1 LKKITVLGASGKM
14 GKAIITS
21 ISEAADCQLISA
33 VCEQQDPNLGKDAG
47 ENSGLSKLGVN
58 LVGPMSDFLSNSDV
72 VIDFTLPDALENNL
86 VMCVEKNVPMTI
98 GVTGLSKA
106 QFAAINEASN
116 SIPILY
122 ERNMSIGI
130 NALLSVIKTLSKIL
144 DKSFDTEI
152 IEAHHRHKID
162 SPSGTAIAIGEAIA
176 QAKNLK
182 FSDMY
187 DPARQSNRSPRAINT
202 IGISSVR
209 GGGFIGD
216 HTVSFTS
223 EEESIEIKHHAID
236 RKCFAQ
242 GAVLAS
248 KWLIGKEPAL
258 YSMNDVLGLK

>member
-1 LKKITVLGASGKM
+1 MNKITVLGASGKM
-14 GKAIITS
+14 GKAIIAS
-21 ISEAADCQLISA
+21 ISESTDCQLISA
-33 VCEQQDPNLGKDAG
+33 ICEQQDPNLGNDAG
-47 ENSGLSKLGVN
+47 ENAGLSRLGVN
-58 LVGPMSDFLSNSDV
+58 LVDPMSASLNDSDV
-72 VIDFTLPDALENNL
+72 VIDFTLPDALEGNL
-86 VMCVEKNVPMTI
+86 AMCVEQNIPMII
-98 GVTGLSKA
+98 GVTGLNKTQIKA
-106 QFAAINEASN
+106 IDKASN

-130 NALLSVIKTLSKIL
+130 NALLSIVKIL
-144 DKSFDTEI
+144 SRTLDRNFDTEI

-176 QAKNLK
+176 QAKNLN

-187 DPARQSNRSPRAINT
+187 DSTRQSSRAPRATNT

-248 KWLIGKEPAL
+248 KWIIGKDPAL